1 MGLGDFGLSV
11 SLYLRITNAD
21 VNSSVE
27 APDCEPSEE
36 GGVWCLVDEE
46 DLLVDLE
53 VLAVLEDD
61 DLLVD
66 LEDED
71 DGVLLGFE

>member
-1 MGLGDFGLSV
+1 MDVSVWRRRWIARVDVVSSIEESDFERFEDG
-11 SLYLRITNAD
+11 
-21 VNSSVE
+21 E
-27 APDCEPSEE
+27 
-36 GGVWCLVDEE
+36 VWCVD
-46 DLLVDLE
+46 
-53 VLAVLEDD
+53 LEDD